1 MTSDSTT
8 IVRSGFLHVLAAF
21 VLMGGW
27 AVFANR
33 AHPMPVTLL
42 AGFVQ
47 GAMSGLI
54 TFGLKRLIERISRQ
68 FNGLGGLVVPPLAA
82 FALSTTL
89 LILLHRA
96 SGTPEIARTIVV
108 PLAVSTSYAALY
120 SWWLWNGKARTR

>member
-1 MTSDSTT
+1 MRTGDST
-8 IVRSGFLHVLAAF
+8 IAKSGFLHVLAAF

-33 AHPMPVTLL
+33 AHPMSAALV
-42 AGFVQ
+42 AGGVQ
-47 GAMSGLI
+47 GAVSGLI

-68 FNGLGGLVVPPLAA
+68 FSGLGGLVVPPLAA

-89 LILLHRA
+89 LILLHTA
-96 SGTPEIARTIVV
+96 SGTPEIARTIIV